1 VALFAVVGTF
11 SQRDGSSGGSRA
23 TSAARRPGDRRRAL
37 GVRCGRLRHPAPAA
51 GTASTTDVAAAIP
64 AASSPSA
71 HYLVRNGALT
81 LVVPRGSLLRAVDRV
96 TALTPAWAAT
106 WSPARSAA
114 NHPLAARAEPAL
126 DGQSSAPSG
135 GDQVVTS
142 SGDGYA
148 TVTVR
153 VPERQFDTALR
164 RYAALGKVTGVSTSS
179 EDVTTQYVDLEAR
192 LDHYRAVERRLVRF
206 LAATSSVPQ
215 MLAVQ
220 DRLDKVQLT
229 IEQLTAELKSLR
241 ETTTFG
247 TITVSLNEKG
257 RTHVVAAGT
266 SFWAPSG
273 NSMRLLGH
281 GARATAFAV
290 VAVLPFLIVF
300 GCVAVVAWFA
310 ARRFRRR
317 RQPAQP
323 SLAGLIVREASPARG
338 YCPETRRRDGGRRQ

>member
-1 VALFAVVGTF
+1 MTRSRTIKILVPLAVVLGLVALFAVVGTF
-11 SQRDGSSGGSRA
+11 SQRDGSSGGSIA
-23 TSAARRPGDRRRAL
+23 TSAAPKGQATGAERSAFGAA
-37 GVRCGRLRHPAPAA
+37 GAAIPAPAD

-96 TALTPAWAAT
+96 TALTAGMGGYVVSSSVGSEPIPW
-106 WSPARSAA
+106 
-114 NHPLAARAEPAL
+114 PLGAEPAL

-164 RYAALGKVTGVSTSS
+164 RYAALGEVTGVSTSS

-266 SFWAPSG
+266 SFWG
-273 NSMRLLGH
+273 TFWHSMRLLGH

-323 SLAGLIVREASPARG
+323 SLPA
-338 YCPETRRRDGGRRQ
+338 